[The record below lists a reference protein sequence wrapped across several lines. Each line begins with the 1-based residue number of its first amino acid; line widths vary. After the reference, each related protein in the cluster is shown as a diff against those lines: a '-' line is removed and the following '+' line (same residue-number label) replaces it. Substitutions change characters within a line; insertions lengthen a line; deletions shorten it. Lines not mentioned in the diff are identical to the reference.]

1 MEETTESVGTPLPL
15 IEDGGSLFDGVGQ
28 FGGIG
33 ALGGAGILLAMILLN
48 WKMSGK
54 KKIKLRNQEVQQVK
68 NEIAHEISAN
78 DEKFATLQA
87 VLHQNEKLST
97 EKQKQIE
104 TIVDNASTQIQEALK
119 ETDINVTV
127 KRITQNWKGGGN

>member
-1 MEETTESVGTPLPL
+1 MGETTESVGIPPSLT
-15 IEDGGSLFDGVGQ
+15 EDGGSLFDGAGQ

-33 ALGGAGILLAMILLN
+33 ALGGAGLLIVMLLLN
-48 WKMSGK
+48 WKMNGT
-54 KKIKLRNQEVQQVK
+54 KKIKLRNQAVQQVK

-87 VLHQNEKLST
+87 VLHQNEKFSV

-104 TIVDNASTQIQEALK
+104 TIVDKASTQIQEALK
-119 ETDINVTV
+119 ETDVKVTV